1 MKSITTLIAA
11 LAFTATAFAAD
22 APKAPTVV
30 PATLPAGTPGVVV
43 TTPPTAAAS
52 AAAASVIKPAHVKKH
67 KEAKPAKSSP
77 AEVKTATPTVK

>member
-1 MKSITTLIAA
+1 MKFITTIIASTLFA
-11 LAFTATAFAAD
+11 VTAFAAD

-52 AAAASVIKPAHVKKH
+52 AAASVIKPAHVKKH
-67 KEAKPAKSSP
+67 KEVKPAKSTP
-77 AEVKTATPTVK
+77 AEVKTAAVPAVK